1 MTRDAIPRPRPAR
14 RRTEVL
20 CGTGRLV
27 RLVLRRDRVRLS
39 LWIVG
44 LVVLMAVSAQSID
57 SLYATDEEIRTYV
70 DTVSDNP
77 ALVIFAG
84 PGYGFDEPSRGAI
97 LVNETAL
104 WMALGCALMSLF
116 VVNRHTRA
124 EEDSERADL
133 VRSMIVGRHAPTAA
147 TLIVAVG
154 ANVVVAAGCAVATLL
169 FGYPAAGT
177 VALCAGIGAVGIA
190 FAASTSLT
198 VQIASTGRSAL
209 GLGATLIAL
218 AFVVRGLGDIG
229 APWLS
234 WLTPFGW
241 GIGVRAFAGERWW
254 TLLGL
259 GGFAVAFVAA
269 AVAASVR
276 RDLGSGFLPQR
287 AGRAEASA
295 WTRRPVGLAF
305 RLQRGP
311 VIGWAVGLAIG
322 GLVYGSVAD
331 DIEEMIADNPDLADF
346 LARTSGAS
354 LTDAYLA
361 TALRLLALVTAGFA
375 ISSALRNRAE
385 EASGHAESMLATP
398 LGRWRWAGGQLA
410 VTVGATVLLALV
422 TGAST
427 GIGYAVSV
435 DDASSIATLTA
446 ASLATLPAV
455 LVLVGVATLL
465 FGWFPHATSV
475 AWVVFAAVCV
485 IDVFA
490 EVLRL
495 PHWLRLASPLEH
507 APSVPAESWSVTPI
521 VVLGVVA
528 LAMVVAGLVGF
539 RRRDLAH
546 A

>member
-1 MTRDAIPRPRPAR
+1 MIRGAISAVRPAHR
-14 RRTEVL
+14 RAETL
-20 CGTGRLV
+20 HGTGRLV
-27 RLVLRRDRVRLS
+27 RLILRRDRVRLS

-57 SLYATDEEIRTYV
+57 SLYATDQQIRTYV

-116 VVNRHTRA
+116 LVNRHTRA
-124 EEDSERADL
+124 EEDNERADL
-133 VRSMIVGRHAPTAA
+133 VRSLIVGRHAPAAA
-147 TLIVAVG
+147 TLIVAIG
-154 ANVVVAAGCAVATLL
+154 ANVVVASGCAVATLL
-169 FGYPAAGT
+169 YGYPPAGAL
-177 VALCAGIGAVGIA
+177 ALCAGIGAVGIA

-218 AFVVRGLGDIG
+218 AFVVRGVGDIG

-234 WLTPFGW
+234 WFTPFGW
-241 GIGVRAFAGERWW
+241 GIGIRAFAGERWW

-259 GGFAVAFVAA
+259 AGFAAAFVVAA
-269 AVAASVR
+269 LAASVR
-276 RDLGSGFLPQR
+276 RDLGSGFLAQR

-295 WTRRPVGLAF
+295 WTRRPVGLAI

-346 LARTSGAS
+346 LARTSGAT
-354 LTDAYLA
+354 LTEAYLA
-361 TALRLLALVTAGFA
+361 TSLRLLALVTAGFA
-375 ISSALRNRAE
+375 VSSALRNRAE

-398 LGRWRWAGGQLA
+398 LSRWRWAGGQLA
-410 VTVGATVLLALV
+410 VTVGATVLLVLV
-422 TGAST
+422 TGVSI

-435 DDASSIATLTA
+435 DDPSAIATLTA

-465 FGWFPHATSV
+465 FGWFPHATTA
-475 AWVVFAAVCV
+475 AWVVFAVVCV

-495 PHWLRLASPLEH
+495 PHWLRLVSPLEH
-507 APSVPAESWSVTPI
+507 APSVPAESWAVTPI
-521 VVLGVVA
+521 VALCAVA
-528 LAMVVAGLVGF
+528 LTMVVAGLVGF
-539 RRRDLAH
+539 RRRDLA
-546 A
+546 